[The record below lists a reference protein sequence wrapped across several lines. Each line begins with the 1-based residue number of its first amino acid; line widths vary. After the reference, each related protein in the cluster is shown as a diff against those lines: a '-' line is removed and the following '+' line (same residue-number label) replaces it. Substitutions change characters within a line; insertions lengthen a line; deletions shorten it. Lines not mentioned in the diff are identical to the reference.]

1 MHIKILPSL
10 YIYIYIYIYIF
21 VCIVEALTGTINDWV
36 IKFTVTKFK
45 KKKVYLQIDFEENS
59 FNLLIRVCSF
69 GFCFLWDWFQKE
81 RLNPKP

>member
-10 YIYIYIYIYIF
+10 YIYIYIF

-45 KKKVYLQIDFEENS
+45 KKKNFTS
-59 FNLLIRVCSF
+59 KLILRKIPSTY
-69 GFCFLWDWFQKE
+69 
-81 RLNPKP
+81 